1 MCCFS
6 YGTALRHLS
15 QQDSLEGEQ
24 GKQTRARWVRNG
36 GVGLAKPIHEKP
48 EQMSI
53 YAAHMNLRAK
63 DPVRVGLWFT
73 AAGERRL

>member
-15 QQDSLEGEQ
+15 QQDSLEEEQ
-24 GKQTRARWVRNG
+24 GKQTRPRWVRNG
-36 GVGLAKPIHEKP
+36 GMRLAKPIREKP

-53 YAAHMNLRAK
+53 CAAHMNLRAK
-63 DPVRVGLWFT
+63 DLVRVGMWFT
-73 AAGERRL
+73 AAGERL